1 MTKIVA
7 AFLSN
12 IEKLRTLSAF
22 NPDRSATKKGHR
34 LIAEPAACASE
45 SRRSTEGRTEGA
57 GSRRRRRGEG
67 EMKKKK
73 MMMMKRMRREEKRR
87 KKSLGASVPS
97 WQCGC
102 RLRAAGL
109 NRDATRLYAP

>member
-67 EMKKKK
+67 EMKMM
-73 MMMMKRMRREEKRR
+73 MMMMKRMRGEEKEEEPRFPRGNAGADYGRR
-87 KKSLGASVPS
+87 A
-97 WQCGC
+97 
-102 RLRAAGL
+102 
-109 NRDATRLYAP
+109 

>member
-67 EMKKKK
+67 EKMKKKM
-73 MMMMKRMRREEKRR
+73 MMMMKRMRREEKEERASAHRFPRGNAGADYGRR
-87 KKSLGASVPS
+87 A
-97 WQCGC
+97 
-102 RLRAAGL
+102 
-109 NRDATRLYAP
+109 